1 MTEEL
6 LLKLSREHG
15 LGIACIAISLAVLCI
30 TPSFP
35 KGQASVNITGP
46 AFFPNV
52 LAVAF
57 IILGTIQL
65 IAATRAS
72 LKSRTENAQKTKP
85 SAQANRTRQAIEF
98 IILIV
103 AFIFAFEPLGF
114 FTSTI
119 VFLFLL
125 MLLLGLTWWK
135 SLLYSLIF
143 TAVIYLLFG
152 VLFTIGLPAGIISF
166 LGL

>member
-1 MTEEL
+1 M
-6 LLKLSREHG
+6 SREHVVG
-15 LGIACIAISLAVLCI
+15 LICIAISIAVLCI

-57 IILGTIQL
+57 IILGINQIITAFRSARKTQKAVISDNQKDAQRSKKIVMSVEFVAL
-65 IAATRAS
+65 MIGFIAFF
-72 LKSRTENAQKTKP
+72 N
-85 SAQANRTRQAIEF
+85 I
-98 IILIV
+98 
-103 AFIFAFEPLGF
+103 LGF
-114 FTSTI
+114 FISTTI
-119 VFLFLL
+119 FLFLL
-125 MLLLGLTWWK
+125 MVFLGLKWWK
-135 SLLYSLIF
+135 SLLYSAIY

-152 VLFTIGLPAGIISF
+152 VLFTIGLPAGILSG